1 MRLLKALRFPFL
13 YFLFLSAHSLFFSHD
28 GFAAIDPG
36 VIQGNID
43 DIAKTVLTYFPK
55 VNGAVTSVD
64 NESVTV
70 NLGKEKGVTKGV
82 LLTVYREKESFHHPV
97 TGVVLGRF
105 EEEVGTIE
113 VDQVEGDHLKARK
126 ISPDDSIRA
135 GDLVRLSAARI
146 PLGVTSLSPEGP
158 DFLATELVS
167 ALSETGRFRVDLLP
181 EKANID
187 AALKQ
192 NKRYL
197 IRLTTTKEEG
207 RFLMK
212 LEIQNTQ
219 TGKSLSEMTVQVV
232 QSEESDL
239 ILEHLQYQLFQQ
251 QQAQP
256 H

>member
-1 MRLLKALRFPFL
+1 MRLIKAVRLPFL
-13 YFLFLSAHSLFFSHD
+13 LFLSAFSLFFSLD
-28 GFAAIDPG
+28 GFAAIDPV

-43 DIAKTVLTYFPK
+43 DIAKTIMTYFPK
-55 VNGAVTSVD
+55 VNGTVTSVD
-64 NESVTV
+64 HETVTV
-70 NLGKEKGVTKGV
+70 RLGKERGVTTGV
-82 LLTVYREKESFHHPV
+82 LLTVYREKEPFHHPV
-97 TGVVLGRF
+97 TGVPLGRF

-113 VDQVEGDHLKARK
+113 VDQVEGDQLSARK
-126 ISPDDSIRA
+126 ILPGESIRP
-135 GDLVRLSAARI
+135 GDLIRLSAARI

-181 EKANID
+181 VQTNPSD
-187 AALKQ
+187 ALKR
-192 NKRYL
+192 NKLYL
-197 IRLTTTKEEG
+197 IRLATSQEEG

-239 ILEHLQYQLFQQ
+239 ILEHLQYQLFQR

-256 H
+256 N